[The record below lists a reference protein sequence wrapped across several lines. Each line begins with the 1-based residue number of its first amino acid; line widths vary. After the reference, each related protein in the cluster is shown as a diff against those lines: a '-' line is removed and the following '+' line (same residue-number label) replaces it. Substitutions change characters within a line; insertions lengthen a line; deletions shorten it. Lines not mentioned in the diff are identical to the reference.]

1 MRTVCTGMATDYNE
15 ARSKCYRNWTCAQGY
30 GVIVVGTLVTYAAS
44 WKTSPQETR
53 MSSSAEKSCPHIGVE
68 YNPIVLTARDDLH
81 ALFERMRSEE
91 PVCYSPIFKMWLVS
105 RYEDIL
111 RVVHDPDRFTV
122 ANSFGTLSEML
133 QPEVWK
139 LLQSSHTFTAPN
151 MFTSDL
157 EHDRLRGPFSKLFA
171 ANHVGRFEPM
181 VRRIATELLDA
192 FPREGVVDYVQEF
205 AFPFPLRVIM
215 DILGI
220 PVEDLPR
227 MREGA
232 DAVTRLM
239 TSIVPAEEQM
249 ELAHHVLKYEQ
260 YWLDLIAERRVN
272 PGEDIISSVL
282 RDIEAGEGKLSIPE
296 LVSTISANLVLAGH
310 ETTARALGNSLYL
323 LMTQREHWQAIMDD
337 PKIIPKMV
345 DELLRFDCTVMGF
358 FRTTTED
365 VEIGGVTIPKGAA
378 VFPIYNSANVEA
390 TRFPEPNKINPQR
403 PNLNEQLGFGRGIH
417 FCLGAHL
424 ARLELRIALE
434 SLSRRWPKLHI
445 APGAR
450 VIHAANLTQRGPAYL
465 PLALE

>member
-1 MRTVCTGMATDYNE
+1 
-15 ARSKCYRNWTCAQGY
+15 
-30 GVIVVGTLVTYAAS
+30 
-44 WKTSPQETR
+44 
-53 MSSSAEKSCPHIGVE
+53 MSSSSTENSCPHVGAA
-68 YNPIVLTARDDLH
+68 YNPMVLTARDDLH
-81 ALFERMRSEE
+81 ALFARMRSEE
-91 PVCYSPIFKMWLVS
+91 PVSYSPIFKMWLVS

-122 ANSFGTLSEML
+122 ANSFSTLSEML
-133 QPEVWK
+133 EPEVWK
-139 LLQSSHTFTAPN
+139 LLQSSHTFMAPN

-181 VRRIATELLDA
+181 IRRIATELLDA
-192 FPREGVVDYVQEF
+192 FPRDGIVDYVQHF

-215 DILGI
+215 QILGI
-220 PVEDLPR
+220 PVADLPR
-227 MREGA
+227 MRDGA

-249 ELAHHVLKYEQ
+249 ALAKHVLDYER
-260 YWLDLIAERRVN
+260 YWLDLITERSVN
-272 PGEDIISSVL
+272 PGDDIISSVL
-282 RDIEAGEGKLSIPE
+282 RDINAGEGKLSIPE

-310 ETTARALGNSLYL
+310 ETTARALGNGLYL
-323 LMTQREHWQAIMDD
+323 LMTHRDHWQAIIDE

-358 FRTTTED
+358 FRTTTVD
-365 VEIGGVTIPKGAA
+365 VEMGGVTIPKGSS

-390 TRFPEPNKINPQR
+390 TRFPEPNQINPQR

-434 SLSRRWPKLHI
+434 SLSQRWPNLQI
-445 APGAR
+445 AKGAQ

-465 PLALE
+465 PLSFEARSHRED